1 MFPLFTSLLGAVSS
15 VTALG
20 SSCST
25 PLGSGSAAPSDPY
38 WQQTIQH
45 QGTAPY
51 APSGYAVFRNVKDFG
66 ARGDG
71 VTDDTAAIKCV
82 LAMQLALNPNLISV

>member
-1 MFPLFTSLLGAVSS
+1 MLLALLTSLLGAISS
-15 VTALG
+15 ATALG
-20 SSCST
+20 SSCSA

-38 WQQTIQH
+38 WLQNIQH

-66 ARGDG
+66 AVGDG
-71 VTDDTAAIKCV
+71 VHDDTAAIKYV
-82 LAMQLALNPNLISV
+82 PVI